1 MTMPLKDTMQIG
13 FYQPEKTVTGP
24 AYGPGFKVMATVLCA
39 VLAGYGTTVAL
50 RYPLLQYGIGVQLLL
65 LGAAL
70 MLGVSYYWFLRSVVI
85 IDERGIRQTWMF
97 NRQVEWRDVRS
108 AKMIGIPFFTWLFP
122 PRLVVRTGN
131 AFATFNG
138 GSKPV
143 LIEFAKIS
151 LAYQMKK

>member
-1 MTMPLKDTMQIG
+1 MMMPLKDAMQIG
-13 FYQPEKTVTGP
+13 FYQPEKIVTGP

-143 LIEFAKIS
+143 LIEFARIS